1 MAHADSGR
9 RIVSYRARVI
19 SVPVDAETFEETKE
33 EAAGLCRDIKRFY
46 RNRADSILDG
56 EGALVGLL
64 GEKIAARYLFMT
76 RVNGE
81 GTPPSYH
88 FDLKDSSDRTYEVK
102 TKRRNYPCRP
112 HYFCS
117 VPDANAT
124 QRTSFYLF
132 ASLLWPQSEPRPRL
146 FTILGYTSPQR
157 FKQQC
162 YFSRRGDVDPTSP
175 PNHTFRFRADCWNI
189 PAFALLP
196 FPGGADVFSSERD
209 IQPFGRQIM
218 AMFTGQGR

>member
-1 MAHADSGR
+1 MAHTDSGR
-9 RIVSYRARVI
+9 RSVTYRARVI
-19 SVPVDAETFEETKE
+19 SVPVDPVLFDETLEEGKSL
-33 EAAGLCRDIKRFY
+33 AKDLKNRY
-46 RNRADSILDG
+46 RGRSDSILDG

-64 GEKIAARYLFMT
+64 GEKIASHYLFME
-76 RVNGE
+76 RANGP
-81 GTPPSYH
+81 GSPPSFQ
-88 FDLKDSSDRTYEVK
+88 FDLRDATGRTYEVK

-124 QRTSFYLF
+124 QRTTFYLF
-132 ASLLWPQSEPRPRL
+132 ASLLWPEQEPRPRL
-146 FTILGYTSPQR
+146 FTILGYTSPER

-162 YFSRRGDVDPTSP
+162 YFGRRGDPDPTSP
-175 PNHTFRFRADCWNI
+175 TSRTFRFRADCWNV

-196 FPGGADVFSSERD
+196 FPGGVEVRSSDRD

-218 AMFTGQGR
+218 AMFMH